1 MARTPLFTVL
11 RRSLRLAQHANVSGE
26 PADSATDRWRD
37 SMRMSRR
44 TFVAGGTVVAAGL
57 ATGCAPASR
66 RPSSATGGARA
77 DDEPIV
83 IVGAGIAGLTC
94 AYRLRAA
101 GLPVRVMEAQSRTGG
116 RMYSLRNHFADG
128 QVCELGGELIDT
140 GHSHIRAL
148 AGELNIGLND
158 LATDDPT
165 LDDTVWF
172 VDGVRRTEADV
183 VREFQPLARRIEAA
197 LAPLGSSPDPTAAN
211 PQGAVALDRMT
222 LTQWFDQEGVS
233 GWLRKLL
240 DVAYTT
246 SSSLRSH
253 PDTP

>member
-26 PADSATDRWRD
+26 PADSATDRWRE
-37 SMRMSRR
+37 STRMSRR

-66 RPSSATGGARA
+66 RPSPAPRQARA

-128 QVCELGGELIDT
+128 QVCELG
-140 GHSHIRAL
+140 
-148 AGELNIGLND
+148 
-158 LATDDPT
+158 
-165 LDDTVWF
+165 
-172 VDGVRRTEADV
+172 
-183 VREFQPLARRIEAA
+183 
-197 LAPLGSSPDPTAAN
+197 
-211 PQGAVALDRMT
+211 
-222 LTQWFDQEGVS
+222 
-233 GWLRKLL
+233 
-240 DVAYTT
+240 
-246 SSSLRSH
+246 
-253 PDTP
+253 